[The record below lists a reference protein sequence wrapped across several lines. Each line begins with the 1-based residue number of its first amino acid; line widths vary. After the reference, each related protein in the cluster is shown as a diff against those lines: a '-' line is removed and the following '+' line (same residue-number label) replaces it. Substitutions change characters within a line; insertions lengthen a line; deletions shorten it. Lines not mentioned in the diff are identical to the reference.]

1 MKTDLTTKLHEAK
14 QDFKVQLGIIS
25 PTEAHRASIKRK
37 VFAGELTP
45 TEALLEYHKHYSAP
59 SKLLGGSPLL
69 RIAETSLPDFESA
82 ISAGI
87 ETAL

>member
-1 MKTDLTTKLHEAK
+1 
-14 QDFKVQLGIIS
+14 
-25 PTEAHRASIKRK
+25 

-45 TEALLEYHKHYSAP
+45 TEALLEYHKHYNNITATLQRP
-59 SKLLGGSPLL
+59 SQLLGGVPLSGFHE
-69 RIAETSLPDFESA
+69 ASLPDFESA